1 MFIYLH
7 EQLLSALS
15 RDEPEA
21 FQNGSYRAILCVCT
35 LVVCDSEWAT
45 VALHCALWISTKVV
59 TMLFSWYMAGA
70 KWNSCHLS
78 ACSVYTMQLC
88 ASLLHL
94 TPHTWGA
101 CVFDCNLL
109 PALLAERQ
117 GSSTCYCSNTGMEQ
131 ILEIRVS
138 TESWPWRKKILPG
151 LDPETFHLWAQHS
164 ANELSPHLVY
174 LHEKKTAVPFNELC
188 LAV

>member
-1 MFIYLH
+1 MFIYLY

-15 RDEPEA
+15 RDESEA
-21 FQNGSYRAILCVCT
+21 FHNGSYRAILCICT

-70 KWNSCHLS
+70 KWNCCCLS

-88 ASLLHL
+88 TSLLHL
-94 TPHTWGA
+94 KPHMWGA
-101 CVFDCNLL
+101 CVFNCNLP
-109 PALLAERQ
+109 PALLAEWQ
-117 GSSTCYCSNTGMEQ
+117 GSSTYYCSNTGDGTDTGNESQ
-131 ILEIRVS
+131 HRKFTLE
-138 TESWPWRKKILPG
+138 KKILLLLQPG
-151 LDPETFHLWAQHS
+151 LDPETFRLWAQHS

-174 LHEKKTAVPFNELC
+174 LQEKKNSSI
-188 LAV
+188 